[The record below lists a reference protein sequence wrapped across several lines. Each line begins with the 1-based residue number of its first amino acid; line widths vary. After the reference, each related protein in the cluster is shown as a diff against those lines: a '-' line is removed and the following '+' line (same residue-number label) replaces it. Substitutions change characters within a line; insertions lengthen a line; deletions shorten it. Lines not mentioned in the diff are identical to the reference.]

1 MDRLLSMQVFVEV
14 VDCGS
19 FTQAADVMGMSQ
31 ASISSHVAQLERRLG
46 MQLVERQRRSVKPT
60 EEGLAYYDLCQ
71 RVLSE
76 IGDTEALL
84 AQSRHKPRGRLRID
98 VTVALACRLIV
109 PVLPE
114 FINRY
119 PDITLELH
127 HTSHLFDIKHESFDL
142 LFRVGEL
149 PDSDLIARPISPMR
163 LVLAASPAY
172 LSKHGQPERP
182 EDLLQHDCIGYIDPL
197 IRRSVDWSFE
207 RDGEKVTVSV
217 GGHLACNEGESQK
230 AAAVAG
236 LGIVLAPAYEL
247 RRSVKAGELIIVMPE
262 WTSFTHFFIAY
273 PLNRYLSRRVRTFMD
288 FVIEKYPPGKLL
300 DIEPA
305 ELAP

>member
-19 FTQAADVMGMSQ
+19 FTRAAEITDMSQ
-31 ASISSHVAQLERRLG
+31 ASVSSHVAQLEQRLG
-46 MQLVERQRRSVKPT
+46 MQLVERRTRSVKPT
-60 EEGLAYYDLCQ
+60 EEGLEYYGLCQ

-109 PVLPE
+109 PILPE
-114 FINRY
+114 FIERY
-119 PDITLELH
+119 PDISLELH

-149 PDSDLIARPISPMR
+149 PDSELIARPISPMR
-163 LVLAASPAY
+163 LALAASPAY
-172 LSKHGQPERP
+172 LAKHGQPKSP
-182 EDLLQHDCIGYIDPL
+182 EDLRCHECIGYIDPL
-197 IRRSVDWSFE
+197 LRRAVDWSFE
-207 RDGEKVTVSV
+207 RDGEKVTLSV
-217 GGHLACNEGESQK
+217 NGHLACNEGESQK
-230 AAAVAG
+230 AAAIAG
-236 LGIVLAPAYEL
+236 LGLVLAPAYEL
-247 RRSVKAGELIIVMPE
+247 RQSVEAGELVLVMAD
-262 WTSFTHFFIAY
+262 WISVTHFFIAY
-273 PLNRYLSRRVRTFMD
+273 PLNRYLSHRVRAFMD
-288 FVIEKYPPGKLL
+288 FVIEKYPPDTLL

-305 ELAP
+305 EPGV